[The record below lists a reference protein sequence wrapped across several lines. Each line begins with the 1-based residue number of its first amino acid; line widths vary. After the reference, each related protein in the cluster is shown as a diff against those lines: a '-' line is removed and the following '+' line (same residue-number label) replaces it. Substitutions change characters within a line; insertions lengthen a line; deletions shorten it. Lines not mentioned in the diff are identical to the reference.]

1 MRPIPLAA
9 GLVAI
14 VAVAAPAAATPRE
27 TLLRAAFFT
36 PNKAQAIA
44 LVQGALDETQAM
56 LAKTPGDR
64 EARLQN
70 ALAIGYRGQLKRTLT
85 DAKTARDAFVAL
97 SKAYPRDAEVQV
109 AYAGWHLTA
118 VTDLG
123 PFLARSV
130 LGASKDQGLAALQRS
145 LALGGNR
152 AFFPAFAAL
161 IRVRL
166 DPKDTRSPL
175 TLATTAMAAATPT
188 PLDKVMQRAAQRVSV
203 PLRAGDGAA
212 ADKLAKQLLPFGTVS

>member
-36 PNKAQAIA
+36 PSKAQAIA